1 MQIIIV
7 HPRLRRAR
15 ALMLRP
21 WWWIAAASALLVALA
36 IGSGALSYA
45 TLRLAA
51 QAPVPWLSE
60 LLPVRTVADEDAT
73 SAAVDRQHTFM
84 RQNLDALAV
93 RLGELQ
99 ARLTRLEAVGDRVA
113 GIAGVTL
120 PPSGPGFTGRGGA
133 EPVSS
138 RPLSMAELSSEISQ
152 LALGV
157 ERRGDHF
164 SLLENELILRNAMAA
179 LMPTSQPLADGV
191 LGSAFGRRI
200 DPITGR
206 RTLHEGVDFNAPKGT
221 PITAAGAGAVV
232 FAGWH
237 PSYGNQVDIDH
248 GNGMVTRYAH
258 ASRLLVKVGDIV
270 RQGQRIAEVGST
282 GRSTGAHLHFEVRVA
297 DEPQDPTAFLRDGR
311 ILGGA
316 PALAQRSAARR

>member
-21 WWWIAAASALLVALA
+21 WWWVVAVAAVVVALA
-36 IGSGALSYA
+36 LGSGAISYA
-45 TLRLAA
+45 ALTLAA
-51 QAPVPWLSE
+51 QDRLPWLGTLIPARAAEEQAPPSGD
-60 LLPVRTVADEDAT
+60 DERDAF
-73 SAAVDRQHTFM
+73 V

-113 GIAGVTL
+113 GITGVAL
-120 PPSGPGFTGRGGA
+120 PPSAGVPGRGGL
-133 EPVSS
+133 EPAGS
-138 RPLSMAELSSEISQ
+138 RPLSMDELSLEIGQ

-179 LMPTSQPLADGV
+179 LMPTSEPLAEGV
-191 LGSAFGRRI
+191 LGSGFGRRI
-200 DPITGR
+200 DPFTGR
-206 RTLHEGVDFNAPKGT
+206 AALHEGVDFNAPKGT

-237 PSYGNQVDIDH
+237 PSYGRQIDIDH
-248 GNGMVTRYAH
+248 GNGLVTRYAH
-258 ASRLLVKVGDIV
+258 SSRLLVKTGDIV
-270 RQGQRIAEVGST
+270 RQGQKIAEVGST
-282 GRSTGAHLHFEVRVA
+282 GRSTGAHLHFEVRVK
-297 DEPQDPTAFLRDGR
+297 DEPQDPAAYLRDGR

-316 PALAQRSAARR
+316 PALARRTGARR

>member
-21 WWWIAAASALLVALA
+21 WWWVAAVSALVVALA
-36 IGSGALSYA
+36 LGSGALSYA
-45 TLRLAA
+45 TLKLAA
-51 QAPVPWLSE
+51 QDRLPWLSNLVPTRVVE
-60 LLPVRTVADEDAT
+60 DEPAVSSADDRDA
-73 SAAVDRQHTFM
+73 FM

-113 GIAGVTL
+113 GITGVVL
-120 PPSGPGFTGRGGA
+120 PPSGAVPGRGGL
-133 EPVSS
+133 EPASS
-138 RPLSMAELSSEISQ
+138 RSLSMDELSQEIGR

-179 LMPTSQPLADGV
+179 LMPTSQPLAEGV
-191 LGSAFGRRI
+191 LGSGFGRRI
-200 DPITGR
+200 DPFTGR
-206 RTLHEGVDFNAPKGT
+206 STLHEGVDFNAPRGT

-237 PSYGNQVDIDH
+237 PGYGNQIDIDH
-248 GNGMVTRYAH
+248 GNGLVTRYAH
-258 ASRLLVKVGDIV
+258 SSKLLVKTGDIV
-270 RQGQRIAEVGST
+270 RQGQKIAEVGST
-282 GRSTGAHLHFEVRVA
+282 GRSTGAHLHFEVRVG
-297 DEPQDPTAFLRDGR
+297 DEPKDPTAYLRDGR

-316 PALAQRSAARR
+316 PALARRTGAQR